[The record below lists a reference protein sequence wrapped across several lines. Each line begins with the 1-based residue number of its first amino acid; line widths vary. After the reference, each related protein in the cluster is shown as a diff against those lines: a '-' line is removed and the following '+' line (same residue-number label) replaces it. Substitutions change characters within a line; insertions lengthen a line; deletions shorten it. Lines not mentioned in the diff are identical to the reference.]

1 MTSPYGT
8 SDYAEYPASVDAD
21 QPTEDTSTPIR
32 SHADTEAMLQRM
44 VRAALNHQKDANEA
58 FRIQATK
65 YYRGEKFGNE
75 KPGQSDVVVTDVRD
89 TTQQLMAPLMSILYG
104 PISAVE
110 FQPNN
115 PNEIELAAQQTG
127 YINHIFRDRNS
138 GFLILHGALK
148 DALVRRMGVI
158 KFWWEEKQEIES
170 QTLSG
175 LDEQALQAAT
185 MDGGEIENLQE
196 HMDAGPDG
204 DVTVTFSCT
213 VIRRKD
219 VGKIRVAGV
228 PTERFF
234 YNKDAQG
241 REDVTICGHWENRT
255 VGDLVA
261 LGYDPKE
268 MSDAALATS
277 VDAEEEARRPDV
289 SHGIDDTQIDEN
301 RPVKYYEAY
310 VMVSE
315 TPDQPRQLMK
325 ACFVGEAALK
335 LVAYEPADDIPFAVF
350 VPDPEPHSIEGLG
363 VSDGTMDLQ
372 RIDSDVARG
381 VLNSLQLAITPRTA
395 FVPGA
400 VNMKDMLN
408 TEVNALIRTRDINAI
423 RPIEHRF
430 LGEPG
435 IGVLEFFRGMK
446 EDRFGTS
453 RAAAGLNPDALQSS
467 TKSAVAAT
475 VSASQQ
481 RVLMMAQ
488 IFAETGYK
496 QLFAGL
502 YRLAVRHQ
510 QQTEIVRLRGAYHA
524 VAPSIWSEIPT
535 LVVNV
540 GVGAG
545 TMEDRINSLVA
556 IIAKQEQYLANPATA
571 ALTNP
576 ILLRNSLAEL
586 ALLSGRVDPNR
597 YWETPDNIAK
607 AAQEQANQ
615 PPPPPEPE
623 IIIAEAQVEVEKAKL
638 TLMEQKQAFE
648 LAERQQRLSLDRE
661 KMLLDDDR
669 QRDKDEGDLF
679 VALAKIEAETGF
691 KADEMKIK
699 AMQAR
704 SRSTSE
710 AS

>member
-8 SDYAEYPASVDAD
+8 SDYADFPASTDAD
-21 QPTEDTSTPIR
+21 EPAEDTSTPAR
-32 SHADTEAMLQRM
+32 SQADTEAMLQRM

-65 YYRGEKFGNE
+65 YYRGEKFGDE
-75 KPGQSDVVVTDVRD
+75 KPGRSDVVVTDVRD
-89 TTQQLMAPLMSILYG
+89 TTQQLMAPLLSILYG

-110 FQPNN
+110 FAPNN

-127 YINHIFRDRNS
+127 YINHIFRDRNK

-158 KFWWEEKQEIES
+158 KYWWEEKQEIEV
-170 QTLSG
+170 QNLTG
-175 LDEQALQAAT
+175 LDQQALEAAT
-185 MDGGEIENLQE
+185 MDGGEVTSLVA
-196 HMDAGPDG
+196 DAEGM
-204 DVTVTFSCT
+204 FSCT
-213 VIRRKD
+213 IVRKKD
-219 VGKIRVAGV
+219 VGRIRVAGV

-234 YNKDAQG
+234 YNKDAQDLD
-241 REDVTICGHWENRT
+241 DVSICGHWENRT

-261 LGYDPKE
+261 LGYDQKE

-277 VDAEEEARRPDV
+277 VDAETEARRPDV
-289 SHGIDDTQIDEN
+289 SHGVDDTMIDEN

-310 VMVSE
+310 VLVSE
-315 TPDQPRQLMK
+315 TPDQPPQLMK

-335 LVAYEPADDIPFAVF
+335 LVAYEPADDVPFALF

-363 VSDGTMDLQ
+363 VADGTMDLQ
-372 RIDSDVARG
+372 RINSDVARG

-475 VSASQQ
+475 VSASSQ
-481 RVLMMAQ
+481 RILMLAQ
-488 IFAETGYK
+488 ILAETGYK

-524 VAPSIWSEIPT
+524 VAPSMWSEVPT
-535 LVVNV
+535 LRVNV

-556 IIAKQEQYLANPATA
+556 IIAKQEQYLMNPATA

-576 ILLRNSLAEL
+576 LLLRNSLAEL
-586 ALLSGRVDPNR
+586 ALLSGRVDADR
-597 YWETPDNIAK
+597 YWETPENIAQ

-623 IIIAEAQVEVEKAKL
+623 MVIAEAQVQVEQSKL
-638 TLMEQKQAFE
+638 TLAEQKQHFD
-648 LAERQQRLSLDRE
+648 LAERQQRLNLERE

-669 QRDKDEGDLF
+669 QRDRDEGDLF
-679 VALAKIEAETGF
+679 VALAKIEAETGI
-691 KADEMKIK
+691 KVDDLKIK
-699 AMQAR
+699 LMQAR
-704 SRSTSE
+704 QRTSPTE

>member
-21 QPTEDTSTPIR
+21 QPAEDTSPPGR
-32 SHADTEAMLQRM
+32 SKAETEGMLQRM
-44 VRAALNHQKDANEA
+44 VRAALTHQKDANEA

-65 YYRGEKFGNE
+65 YYRGEKFGDE
-75 KPGQSDVVVTDVRD
+75 KPGRSDVVVTDVRD
-89 TTQQLMAPLMSILYG
+89 TTNQLMAPLLSILYG

-110 FQPNN
+110 FAPNN
-115 PNEIELAAQQTG
+115 PNEIELSAQQTG

-158 KFWWEEKQEIES
+158 KFWWEEKQEIEV
-170 QTLSG
+170 QNLTG

-185 MDGGEIENLQE
+185 MDGGEL
-196 HMDAGPDG
+196 G
-204 DVTVTFSCT
+204 DVQPVLEADGQTVTYSCT
-213 VIRRKD
+213 VTRRKD
-219 VGKIRVAGV
+219 SGRIRVAGV

-234 YNKDAQG
+234 YNKDAQSLN
-241 REDVTICGHWENRT
+241 DVSICGHWENRT

-261 LGYDPKE
+261 LGYDQKE
-268 MSDAALATS
+268 MSDAALQTS
-277 VDAEEEARRPDV
+277 VDAEEEARRPNV
-289 SHGIDDTQIDEN
+289 SHGTDDTQIDEN

-310 VMVSE
+310 VRICE
-315 TPDQPRQLMK
+315 TPDAPPQLMK

-335 LVAYEPADDIPFAVF
+335 MVAYEPADDVPFALF

-363 VSDGTMDLQ
+363 VADGTMDLQ
-372 RIDSDVARG
+372 RINSDVARG

-475 VSASQQ
+475 VSASSQ
-481 RVLMMAQ
+481 RILMLAQ
-488 IFAETGYK
+488 ILAETGYT

-524 VAPSIWSEIPT
+524 VAPSMWSEIPT
-535 LVVNV
+535 LRVNV

-556 IIAKQEQYLANPATA
+556 IIAKQEQYLSNPGTA
-571 ALTNP
+571 SLTNP

-586 ALLSGRVDPNR
+586 ALLSGRVDPDR

-607 AAQEQANQ
+607 AAQEAANQ

-623 IIIAEAQVEVEKAKL
+623 IVIAEAQVEVEKAKL
-638 TLMEQKQAFE
+638 TLMEQKQGFE
-648 LAERQQRLSLDRE
+648 LAERQQRLNLDRE

-679 VALAKIEAETGF
+679 VALAKIEADTGF
-691 KADEMKIK
+691 KADENKIK
-699 AMQAR
+699 LMQAR
-704 SRSTSE
+704 QRTSPTE